1 VPLSSPLRKEGEMKL
16 AHEILNLNERDFGPL
31 GREQIRK
38 LCEAGLIE
46 PFVPEKI
53 RTDERGNPVISYGL
67 AEAGYDIRL
76 GYNFKIPEG
85 VMDSKNPRYHD
96 VSHRHAFELP
106 PNSFVLGETLEWFD
120 VPPDIRIIAF
130 SKSTLL
136 RVGLVTPIS
145 PLEPGWS
152 GVLTLEIANLGR
164 NPVVLYPGEG
174 IAQLVFEL
182 IHPGPGYTG
191 PYQNQIGV
199 TGSLVRPDAWD

>member
-1 VPLSSPLRKEGEMKL
+1 MKL
-16 AHEILNLNERDFGPL
+16 AHEILGLNNNDFGPL
-31 GREQIRK
+31 GREQIKK

-46 PFVPEKI
+46 PFVPEKV
-53 RTDERGNPVISYGL
+53 RTDELGNPVVSYGL

-85 VMDSKNPRYHD
+85 VMDPKNPVYRD

-106 PNSFVLGETLEWFD
+106 GNSFLLGETIERFD
-120 VPPDIRIIAF
+120 LPSDIRITAF

-145 PLEPGWS
+145 PLEPSWKGI
-152 GVLTLEIANLGR
+152 LTLEIANLGR
-164 NPVVLYPGEG
+164 YPVVLYPGEG
-174 IAQLVFEL
+174 IGQLIFEL

-199 TGSLVRPDAWD
+199 TGSLVRPDRWD